1 MKSKSLVAAAITI
14 TVVSTIAGSARAQRY
29 MEKLDRG
36 LVAVKSGTG
45 YFLSWRLFGTDPQ
58 DTTFGFNVYRGTT
71 KLNAAV
77 ITNSTNYQD
86 TAGGTGTYTVKAV
99 TNGVEGETSAPAIVI
114 DAGYLNVGITPPPNG
129 TNAGGQSY
137 SYSANDASIG
147 DLDGDGQYELV
158 LKWDPS
164 DARDNEMSG
173 YTGTCILD
181 GYKLDGTKMWR
192 IDLGKNIR
200 AGAHYTQFLVYDFD
214 GDGMAEVAMK
224 TAPGTKDGTGNFLKT
239 GDAAGADNTKSY
251 ISTSGATTGKIT
263 SGPEWYTVFAGK
275 TGAELATINYLPG
288 RGDVGVW
295 GAIQGIASP
304 AGDLGW
310 GDDTVCNFVDRHLA
324 SVAYLD
330 GERPSLIPCRGY
342 YWRSALWALD
352 WRDGKLTERWLFDTA
367 AVPGAKGKDG
377 KPLQSSQGYE
387 SQGAHSL
394 RQGDVD
400 GDGFDEIVYGSATID
415 HDGQGLYSTGLRHGD
430 ALHMS
435 DLMPDRPGLEIWMA
449 DEQSSENGGIVSH
462 FQDATDGTII
472 WQQTGSGD
480 NGRGCTGPLLAGT
493 KGWQMWSGAGGLF
506 DGSQKTVGSVPS
518 SDNFTIWWGADLTRF
533 LLNGTSI
540 SPYSGGGTGL
550 NASGCTSNN
559 STKSTPALTADIFG
573 DWREEVVFRT
583 TGNDALRIY
592 TTSTPTTKRL
602 YTLMHDPIYR
612 MSVATENVA
621 YNQPPEPGIYIGPSM
636 TLPETPPKIKYYGTG
651 PITSTGGSGAGG
663 TGAGGAGGTGGIGAG
678 GGGGGGG
685 GVIGS
690 GGAASGGTIGSGG
703 RSNGGVIGSS
713 GGAVSGGT
721 IGSGGAANG
730 GTIGSGGVSNGGV
743 IGSGGAG
750 SGGVI
755 GSGGA
760 RSGGVIA
767 TGGTPGSG
775 GATSGSGG
783 ATSGS
788 GGAGGTG
795 GAATSAASA
804 SGGAA
809 TTGGT
814 GTGGASS
821 TGGSTGNTQT
831 TGATAASGNS
841 GCSCRLAGVD
851 RSATPWG
858 VMLVFGAMLASRL
871 RRRGVRQRRSP

>member
-1 MKSKSLVAAAITI
+1 MKSKSVVVAAMAIG
-14 TVVSTIAGSARAQRY
+14 VVLLIAGPASAQRY

-36 LVAVKSGTG
+36 LVAVKSGSG

-71 KLNAAV
+71 KLNSAV
-77 ITNSTNYQD
+77 ITDSTNYTD
-86 TAGGTGTYTVKAV
+86 SAGGSGTYTVKAV
-99 TNGVEGETSAPAIVI
+99 TNGVEGETSAPALVI
-114 DAGYLNVGITPPPNG
+114 DSGYVNIPLKPPAAGSSHGS
-129 TNAGGQSY
+129 SY
-137 SYSANDASIG
+137 TETANDASIG
-147 DLDGDGQYELV
+147 DLDGDGQYEIV

-164 DARDNEMSG
+164 NSKDNASQG
-173 YTGTCILD
+173 YTGPTYLD
-181 GYKLDGTKMWR
+181 GYKLDGTQLWR
-192 IDLGKNIR
+192 ISLGQNIR
-200 AGAHYTQFLVYDFD
+200 SGAHYTQFMVYDLD
-214 GDGMAEVAMK
+214 GDGSAEVACK
-224 TAPGTKDGTGNFLKT
+224 TAPGTKDGTGNYLKT
-239 GDAAGADNTKSY
+239 GPAATADHTIDY
-251 ISTSGATTGKIT
+251 TSTDTATQGKVIT
-263 SGPEWYTVFAGK
+263 GPEYYTIFSGK
-275 TGAELATINYLPG
+275 TGAELVTVDYKPG
-288 RGDVGVW
+288 RGAEGVW
-295 GAIQGIASP
+295 GAIQGIATP

-310 GDDTVCNFVDRHLA
+310 GNDSNYNFVDRFLA

-330 GERPSLIPCRGY
+330 GERPSVIPCRGY

-795 GAATSAASA
+795 GAATSAESA

>member
-1 MKSKSLVAAAITI
+1 MKSKSVVVAAMAIG
-14 TVVSTIAGSARAQRY
+14 VVLLIAGPASAQRY

-36 LVAVKSGTG
+36 LVAVKSGSG

-71 KLNAAV
+71 KLNSAV
-77 ITNSTNYQD
+77 ITDSTNYTD
-86 TAGGTGTYTVKAV
+86 SAGGSGTYTVKAV
-99 TNGVEGETSAPAIVI
+99 TNGVEGETSAPALVI
-114 DAGYLNVGITPPPNG
+114 DSGYVNIPLKPPAAGSSHGS
-129 TNAGGQSY
+129 SY
-137 SYSANDASIG
+137 TETANDASIG
-147 DLDGDGQYELV
+147 DLDGDGQYEIV

-164 DARDNEMSG
+164 NSKDNASQG
-173 YTGTCILD
+173 YTGPTYLD
-181 GYKLDGTKMWR
+181 GYKLDGTQLWR
-192 IDLGKNIR
+192 ISLGQNIR
-200 AGAHYTQFLVYDFD
+200 SGAHYTQFMVYDLD
-214 GDGMAEVAMK
+214 GDGSAEVACK
-224 TAPGTKDGTGNFLKT
+224 TAPGTKDGTGNYLKT
-239 GDAAGADNTKSY
+239 GPAATADHTIDY
-251 ISTSGATTGKIT
+251 TSTDTATQGKVIT
-263 SGPEWYTVFAGK
+263 GPEYYTIFSGK
-275 TGAELATINYLPG
+275 TGAELVTVDYKPG
-288 RGDVGVW
+288 RGAEGVW
-295 GAIQGIASP
+295 GAIQGIATP

-310 GDDTVCNFVDRHLA
+310 GNDSNYNFVDRFLA

-330 GERPSLIPCRGY
+330 GERPSVIPCRGY

-678 GGGGGGG
+678 GGGGGG
-685 GVIGS
+685 VIGS

-703 RSNGGVIGSS
+703 RSNGGVIGSG

-730 GTIGSGGVSNGGV
+730 GTIGSGGVSNGGGV

>member
-1 MKSKSLVAAAITI
+1 
-14 TVVSTIAGSARAQRY
+14 

-99 TNGVEGETSAPAIVI
+99 TNSVEGETSAPAIVI
-114 DAGYLNVGITPPPNG
+114 DAGYLNIGITAPPNG

-164 DARDNEMSG
+164 DAKDNEMSG

-181 GYKLDGTKMWR
+181 AYKLDGTKMWR

-224 TAPGTKDGTGNFLKT
+224 TAPGTKDGTGAFLKT
-239 GDAAGADNTKSY
+239 GDAAGADNTASY

-275 TGAELATINYLPG
+275 TGAELATINYQPG
-288 RGDVGVW
+288 RGAVGVW

-352 WRDGKLTERWLFDTA
+352 WRDGKLTQRWLFDTA
-367 AVPGAKGKDG
+367 AVKGATGKDG
-377 KPLQSSQGYE
+377 KLLQSSQGYE
-387 SQGAHSL
+387 SQGSHSL

-400 GDGFDEIVYGSATID
+400 GDGFDEIVYGSMNVD
-415 HDGQGLYSTGLRHGD
+415 HDGQGLCSTGLRHGD
-430 ALHMS
+430 ALHMT
-435 DLMPDRPGLEIWMA
+435 DIDPNRPGLEIWMV
-449 DEQSSENGGIVSH
+449 DEQTSENGGISTH
-462 FQDATDGTII
+462 YEDAKDCSII
-472 WQQTGSGD
+472 WEQKGTGD
-480 NGRGCTGPLLAGT
+480 NGRGCTGPLIAGT
-493 KGWQMWSGAGGLF
+493 TGWQMWSGAGGLYDASF
-506 DGSQKTVGSVPS
+506 KTVGSVPG
-518 SDNFTIWWGADLTRF
+518 SDNFTIWWGAEMNRF
-533 LLNGTSI
+533 LENGTSI
-540 SPYSGGGTGL
+540 TPYGTGGGTGL
-550 NASGCTSNN
+550 SASGCTSNN
-559 STKSTPALTADIFG
+559 GSKSDPALTADIFG
-573 DWREEVVFRT
+573 DWREEVVYRT

-592 TTSTPTTKRL
+592 TTTTPTTHRL

-621 YNQPPEPGIYIGPSM
+621 YNQPPEPGIYIGPNM
-636 TLPETPPKIKYYGTG
+636 TLPETKPNIKYYGAA
-651 PITSTGGSGAGG
+651 PPTGGTPA
-663 TGAGGAGGTGGIGAG
+663 TGGAGGTTGSPGGTTGGVVGGSVTSTDTGGIGGTVTPDTSPSGGSTVTNTTAAETG
-678 GGGGGGG
+678 GGGTTGNGNT
-685 GVIGS
+685 S
-690 GGAASGGTIGSGG
+690 PSGGT
-703 RSNGGVIGSS
+703 
-713 GGAVSGGT
+713 T
-721 IGSGGAANG
+721 
-730 GTIGSGGVSNGGV
+730 T
-743 IGSGGAG
+743 
-750 SGGVI
+750 
-755 GSGGA
+755 
-760 RSGGVIA
+760 
-767 TGGTPGSG
+767 TGETH
-775 GATSGSGG
+775 
-783 ATSGS
+783 
-788 GGAGGTG
+788 
-795 GAATSAASA
+795 AAT
-804 SGGAA
+804 
-809 TTGGT
+809 
-814 GTGGASS
+814 
-821 TGGSTGNTQT
+821 Q
-831 TGATAASGNS
+831 S
-841 GCSCRLAGVD
+841 GCGCRLAGAD
-851 RSATPWG
+851 RSAAPWG
-858 VMLVFGAMLASRL
+858 VMLVLGAMLATRL
-871 RRRGVRQRRSP
+871 RRRGERRRRS

>member
-1 MKSKSLVAAAITI
+1 
-14 TVVSTIAGSARAQRY
+14 
-29 MEKLDRG
+29 
-36 LVAVKSGTG
+36 
-45 YFLSWRLFGTDPQ
+45 
-58 DTTFGFNVYRGTT
+58 
-71 KLNAAV
+71 
-77 ITNSTNYQD
+77 
-86 TAGGTGTYTVKAV
+86 
-99 TNGVEGETSAPAIVI
+99 
-114 DAGYLNVGITPPPNG
+114 
-129 TNAGGQSY
+129 
-137 SYSANDASIG
+137 
-147 DLDGDGQYELV
+147 
-158 LKWDPS
+158 
-164 DARDNEMSG
+164 
-173 YTGTCILD
+173 
-181 GYKLDGTKMWR
+181 
-192 IDLGKNIR
+192 
-200 AGAHYTQFLVYDFD
+200 
-214 GDGMAEVAMK
+214 
-224 TAPGTKDGTGNFLKT
+224 
-239 GDAAGADNTKSY
+239 
-251 ISTSGATTGKIT
+251 
-263 SGPEWYTVFAGK
+263 
-275 TGAELATINYLPG
+275 
-288 RGDVGVW
+288 
-295 GAIQGIASP
+295 
-304 AGDLGW
+304 
-310 GDDTVCNFVDRHLA
+310 
-324 SVAYLD
+324 
-330 GERPSLIPCRGY
+330 
-342 YWRSALWALD
+342 
-352 WRDGKLTERWLFDTA
+352 
-367 AVPGAKGKDG
+367 
-377 KPLQSSQGYE
+377 
-387 SQGAHSL
+387 
-394 RQGDVD
+394 
-400 GDGFDEIVYGSATID
+400 
-415 HDGQGLYSTGLRHGD
+415 
-430 ALHMS
+430 
-435 DLMPDRPGLEIWMA
+435 
-449 DEQSSENGGIVSH
+449 
-462 FQDATDGTII
+462 
-472 WQQTGSGD
+472 
-480 NGRGCTGPLLAGT
+480 
-493 KGWQMWSGAGGLF
+493 MWSGAGGLF

-678 GGGGGGG
+678 GGGGGG
-685 GVIGS
+685 VIGS

-760 RSGGVIA
+760 RSGGAIA

-858 VMLVFGAMLASRL
+858 VMLVFGAVLASRL
-871 RRRGVRQRRSP
+871 RRRGVRRRRSP

>member
-1 MKSKSLVAAAITI
+1 MKCKSLVAGAIAI
-14 TVVSTIAGSARAQRY
+14 TVVSTIAGSALAQRY

-36 LVAVKSGTG
+36 LVAVKSGSG

-71 KLNAAV
+71 KLNATV

-86 TAGGTGTYTVKAV
+86 TAGGSGTYTVKAV

-114 DAGYLNVGITPPPNG
+114 DSAYLNIPITPPPNG

-181 GYKLDGTKMWR
+181 AYKLDGSAKMWR

-214 GDGMAEVAMK
+214 GDGMAEVAVK

-288 RGDVGVW
+288 RGAVAVW

-352 WRDGKLTERWLFDTA
+352 WRDGKLTQRWLFDTA

-387 SQGAHSL
+387 SQGSHSV

-400 GDGFDEIVYGSATID
+400 GDGFDEIVYGSMTVD

-430 ALHMS
+430 ALHFS
-435 DLMPDRPGLEIWMA
+435 DLDPNRPGLEVWMV
-449 DEQSSENGGIVSH
+449 DEQTSENGGIASH
-462 FQDATDGTII
+462 FQDAKDGTII
-472 WQQTGSGD
+472 WEDMKSGD
-480 NGRGCTGPLLAGT
+480 NGRGCTGPLIAGT
-493 KGWQMWSGAGGLF
+493 TGWQMWSGAGGLW
-506 DGSQKTVGSVPS
+506 DASHKNVGSVPG
-518 SDNFTIWWGADLTRF
+518 SDNFTIWWGAELNRF
-533 LLNGTSI
+533 LENGTSI
-540 SPYSGGGTGL
+540 TPYGSGGGTGL
-550 NASGCTSNN
+550 SASGCTSNN
-559 STKSTPALTADIFG
+559 GSKSDPALTADIFG
-573 DWREEVVFRT
+573 DWREEVVYRT

-592 TTSTPTTKRL
+592 TTTTPTTHRL

-621 YNQPPEPGIYIGPSM
+621 YNQPPEPGIYIGPNM
-636 TLPETPPKIKYYGTG
+636 TLPETKPNIKYYGATA
-651 PITSTGGSGAGG
+651 PTGG
-663 TGAGGAGGTGGIGAG
+663 TGGTTAAGGAGGTTGNLSSATGGSPDTGPVGGSVTDTSPTGGSATASSTTATETGGIGG
-678 GGGGGGG
+678 TTGH
-685 GVIGS
+685 S
-690 GGAASGGTIGSGG
+690 PSGGT
-703 RSNGGVIGSS
+703 
-713 GGAVSGGT
+713 T
-721 IGSGGAANG
+721 
-730 GTIGSGGVSNGGV
+730 
-743 IGSGGAG
+743 
-750 SGGVI
+750 
-755 GSGGA
+755 
-760 RSGGVIA
+760 
-767 TGGTPGSG
+767 
-775 GATSGSGG
+775 
-783 ATSGS
+783 
-788 GGAGGTG
+788 
-795 GAATSAASA
+795 
-804 SGGAA
+804 
-809 TTGGT
+809 TTGET
-814 GTGGASS
+814 H
-821 TGGSTGNTQT
+821 
-831 TGATAASGNS
+831 AAAQS
-841 GCSCRLAGVD
+841 GCGCRLAGSD

-858 VMLVFGAMLASRL
+858 VILVLGAMLATRL
-871 RRRGVRQRRSP
+871 RRRGERQRRSS

>member
-99 TNGVEGETSAPAIVI
+99 TNSVEGETSAPAIVI
-114 DAGYLNVGITPPPNG
+114 DAGYLNIGITPPPNG

-181 GYKLDGTKMWR
+181 AYKLDGTKMWR

-352 WRDGKLTERWLFDTA
+352 WRDGKLTQRWLFDTA
-367 AVPGAKGKDG
+367 AVKGATGKDG
-377 KPLQSSQGYE
+377 KLLQSSQGYE
-387 SQGAHSL
+387 SQGSHSL

-400 GDGFDEIVYGSATID
+400 GDGFDEIVYGSMNVD
-415 HDGQGLYSTGLRHGD
+415 HDGQGLCSTGLRHGD
-430 ALHMS
+430 ALHMT
-435 DLMPDRPGLEIWMA
+435 DIDPNRPGLEIWMV
-449 DEQSSENGGIVSH
+449 DEQTSENGGISTH
-462 FQDATDGTII
+462 YEDAKDCSII
-472 WQQTGSGD
+472 WEQKGTGD
-480 NGRGCTGPLLAGT
+480 NGRGCTGPLIAGT
-493 KGWQMWSGAGGLF
+493 TGWQMWSGAGGLYDASF
-506 DGSQKTVGSVPS
+506 KTVGSVPG
-518 SDNFTIWWGADLTRF
+518 SDNFTIWWGAELNRF
-533 LLNGTSI
+533 LENATSI
-540 SPYSGGGTGL
+540 TPYGAGGGTGL
-550 NASGCTSNN
+550 SASGCTSNN
-559 STKSTPALTADIFG
+559 GSKSDPALTADIFG
-573 DWREEVVFRT
+573 DWREEVVYRT

-592 TTSTPTTKRL
+592 TTTTPTTHRL

-621 YNQPPEPGIYIGPSM
+621 YNQPPEPGIYIGPNM
-636 TLPETPPKIKYYGTG
+636 TLPETKPNIKYYGAT
-651 PITSTGGSGAGG
+651 PPTGGTPA
-663 TGAGGAGGTGGIGAG
+663 TGGAGGTTGSPGGTTGGVVGGSVTSTDTGGIGGTVTPDTSPSGGSTTVASTTAAETG
-678 GGGGGGG
+678 GGGATGNGNT
-685 GVIGS
+685 S
-690 GGAASGGTIGSGG
+690 PSGGT
-703 RSNGGVIGSS
+703 
-713 GGAVSGGT
+713 T
-721 IGSGGAANG
+721 
-730 GTIGSGGVSNGGV
+730 
-743 IGSGGAG
+743 
-750 SGGVI
+750 
-755 GSGGA
+755 
-760 RSGGVIA
+760 
-767 TGGTPGSG
+767 
-775 GATSGSGG
+775 
-783 ATSGS
+783 
-788 GGAGGTG
+788 
-795 GAATSAASA
+795 
-804 SGGAA
+804 
-809 TTGGT
+809 TTGET
-814 GTGGASS
+814 H
-821 TGGSTGNTQT
+821 
-831 TGATAASGNS
+831 AAAQS
-841 GCSCRLAGVD
+841 GCGCRLAGAD
-851 RSATPWG
+851 HSAAPWG
-858 VMLVFGAMLASRL
+858 VMLVLGAMLATRL
-871 RRRGVRQRRSP
+871 RRRGERRRRS